1 MGGEMYMAYSSLTRI
16 TEMGG
21 VEADICGDEMSWQL
35 QGHAGRDI
43 GDVILCHCCS

>member
-1 MGGEMYMAYSSLTRI
+1 MAYKAMMRI

-21 VEADICGDEMSWQL
+21 VEADVCGDEMSWQM

-43 GDVILCHCCS
+43 GDVIHCHCHS